1 MLGEEIKAEHG
12 PGKSKRMISEMELG
26 LRKSLELS
34 RVDEIEK
41 ERLEKVLSEREHLSF
56 LRS

>member
-1 MLGEEIKAEHG
+1 
-12 PGKSKRMISEMELG
+12 MELG